1 MQIFMFSKVYSAALN
16 GLDAYLVR
24 VEADIN
30 DGMPQLLMVGYLSS
44 EVREAGD
51 RVRTALRNTGI
62 VLPPKR
68 ITVNLAPAGIRKAG
82 SRFDLPVAAVIL
94 AALERIPGESLQ
106 NVMLAGE
113 LSLSGQVLPVPG
125 ILALVEEAR
134 AEGIRRCIVPAQNA
148 AEGAVLEEVEVI
160 GVSSLA
166 ELMEVLRHPE
176 QAVRERVDVGQV
188 LKEQVSLQEAD
199 FAQVNGQA
207 GAKRA
212 AEVAAAGMHNLL
224 LMGPPGAG
232 KTMIAKRIAGIL
244 PPVSLE
250 EALEITKI
258 YSVAGLLPECTS
270 LLTGRPFRAPH
281 HTVTPEALAGGG
293 RIPSPGEISLSSGGI
308 LFLDELPEFKRSA
321 LEILRQP
328 LEERRVCVSRT
339 AGTYVFPA
347 KCMLVA
353 AMNPCACGYFPD
365 RGRCICTEQ
374 EVSRYLGKISR
385 PLLDRI
391 DICMEVSGISYE
403 ELTEKQENESSAVI
417 RKRVEA
423 AHRMQQERYE
433 GLPIHFNAYLNG
445 KQVETYCF
453 LGSRERSLLK
463 NAFGKLNLSA
473 RAYYKIIK
481 TARTIADLEQE
492 ERIGEEHL
500 LEALRYRLP
509 GESYWGRG
517 V

>member
-1 MQIFMFSKVYSAALN
+1 MFSSVYSAALN

-24 VEADIN
+24 VEADIS

-62 VLPPKR
+62 VLPPRR

-82 SRFDLPVAAVIL
+82 SRFDLPVAAAIL
-94 AALERIPGESLQ
+94 ASLEKIPGDSLK
-106 NVMLAGE
+106 NVMLTGE
-113 LSLSGQVLPVPG
+113 LSLSGRVLPVPG
-125 ILALVEEAR
+125 ILALAEAAR
-134 AEGIRRCIVPAQNA
+134 DNGIHRCIVPEQNA
-148 AEGAVLEEVEVI
+148 AEGAVLDGMEVI
-160 GVSSLA
+160 GASSVAQLI
-166 ELMEVLRHPE
+166 ELLRHPKE
-176 QAVRERVDVGQV
+176 AACVRVDTDR
-188 LKEQVSLQEAD
+188 LLREQSCSREAD
-199 FAQVNGQA
+199 FSEINGQA
-207 GAKRA
+207 MAKRA

-224 LMGPPGAG
+224 MIGPPGAG
-232 KTMIAKRIAGIL
+232 KTMIARRIAGIL
-244 PPVSLE
+244 PPVTLE
-250 EALEITKI
+250 EALEMTKI
-258 YSVAGLLPECTS
+258 YSVAGLLPENTS
-270 LLTGRPFRAPH
+270 LLLGRPFRAPH
-281 HTVTPEALAGGG
+281 HTVTAEALAGGG

-308 LFLDELPEFKRSA
+308 LFLDEFPEFKRNA

-328 LEERRVCVSRT
+328 LEERRVCISRT
-339 AGTYVFPA
+339 AGTYIFPA

-353 AMNPCACGYFPD
+353 AMNPCSCGHFPD
-365 RGRCICTEQ
+365 RSRCTCTER

-391 DICMEVSGISYE
+391 DICTEVPGISYE
-403 ELTEKQENESSAVI
+403 ELTGKQENESSASI

-433 GLPIHFNAYLNG
+433 GLPVRFNAYLNG
-445 KQVETYCF
+445 SQTELYCP
-453 LGSRERSLLK
+453 LGKKEKNLLK
-463 NAFGKLNLSA
+463 NVFGKLNLSA

-492 ERIGEEHL
+492 KRILEQHL
-500 LEALRYRLP
+500 LEAVRYRLP
-509 GESYWGRG
+509 DGTYWGKG

>member
-1 MQIFMFSKVYSAALN
+1 MRFFMFSKVQSAALN

-24 VEADIN
+24 VEADIS

-82 SRFDLPVAAVIL
+82 SRFDLPVAAAIL
-94 AALERIPGESLQ
+94 ASLEKIPGESLKD
-106 NVMLAGE
+106 VMVTGE

-125 ILALVEEAR
+125 ILALAEAAR
-134 AEGIRRCIVPAQNA
+134 DAGIRRCIVPDKNA
-148 AEGAVLEEVEVI
+148 SEGAVLDGMEII
-160 GVSSLA
+160 GVSSLGQ
-166 ELMEVLRHPE
+166 LMEILRHPE
-176 QAVRERVDVGQV
+176 QAVRERVDTDK
-188 LKEQVSLQEAD
+188 LLREQALTPEFD

-207 GAKRA
+207 VVKRA

-224 LMGPPGAG
+224 MIGPPGSG
-232 KTMIAKRIAGIL
+232 KTMIAKRIPGIL
-244 PPVSLE
+244 PSVSLE
-250 EALEITKI
+250 ESLEMTKI
-258 YSVAGLLPECTS
+258 YSVAGLLPEQTS
-270 LLTGRPFRAPH
+270 LLLKRPFRAPH

-293 RIPSPGEISLSSGGI
+293 RIPVPGEISLSSGGI
-308 LFLDELPEFKRSA
+308 LFLDEFPEFKRSA

-328 LEERRVCVSRT
+328 LEERRVCISRT
-339 AGTYVFPA
+339 AGTYIFPA

-353 AMNPCACGYFPD
+353 AMNPCACGYYPD
-365 RGRCICTEQ
+365 RKRCACTEQ
-374 EVSRYLGKISR
+374 EVSHYLGKISR

-391 DICMEVSGISYE
+391 DICTEVPAVSYGD
-403 ELTEKQENESSAVI
+403 LVEKQQNESSLEI

-423 AHRMQQERYE
+423 AHRMQQERYQK
-433 GLPIHFNAYLNG
+433 LSIHFNAYLDGN
-445 KQVETYCF
+445 QVEIYCP
-453 LGSRERSLLK
+453 LGKKEQKLLK
-463 NAFGKLNLSA
+463 NAFTKLNLSA

-492 ERIGEEHL
+492 ERILEQHL
-500 LEALRYRLP
+500 LEALHYRLP
-509 GESYWGRG
+509 DGNYWGKSL
-517 V
+517 